1 MALTVQSSVAEITA
15 GSIHDHALQPSQDT
29 TAPVPVLPLVERST
43 EILTSSGL
51 TFPPLTPLHRT
62 CLLLI

>member
-1 MALTVQSSVAEITA
+1 MALTLQSSVAEITA
-15 GSIHDHALQPSQDT
+15 GTNHAPALQPIGIAT
-29 TAPVPVLPLVERST
+29 PPVAISPLAEWST